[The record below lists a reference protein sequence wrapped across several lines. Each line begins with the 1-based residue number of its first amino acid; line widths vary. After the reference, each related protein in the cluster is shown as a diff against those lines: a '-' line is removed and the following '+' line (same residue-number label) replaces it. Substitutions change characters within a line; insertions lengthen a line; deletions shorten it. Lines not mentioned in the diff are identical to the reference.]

1 MSEELLEQK
10 QTNLNDNKLLKVE
23 LITPRWVNVL
33 LIVLS
38 SVFFILCYLDIVK
51 VYEGIYTS
59 YFDIFNAENI
69 NALIKLSGTLLFIVC
84 FWDILDSSLLLLNC
98 KWSRNVYTK
107 ISKNLRL
114 ATGILSVVLLAL
126 QVAFYHEYFLVVGLV
141 LFGFALINFC
151 FKLYSF
157 IATYEDCQLN
167 NEIKEQNKLKK
178 QQLMAEK
185 EQKRLLK
192 EQEKLN
198 RKAEKQERINIIN
211 QKPYNRRKGL
221 AIFSSIFSIIT
232 FGVCIISMALWRDTW
247 ELDGELFDNQSI
259 ILHPILK
266 PFLIALLIVI
276 ALYFTINCLLI
287 YIDKNKTNLDIKK
300 LNVIISSFLLVLL
313 IIYSVF
319 VPVNA
324 HGLPGAE
331 ILYIASITFTLTL
344 CIISFVDHHKS
355 KKQLLG

>member
-1 MSEELLEQK
+1 
-10 QTNLNDNKLLKVE
+10 
-23 LITPRWVNVL
+23 
-33 LIVLS
+33 
-38 SVFFILCYLDIVK
+38 
-51 VYEGIYTS
+51 
-59 YFDIFNAENI
+59 
-69 NALIKLSGTLLFIVC
+69 
-84 FWDILDSSLLLLNC
+84 
-98 KWSRNVYTK
+98 
-107 ISKNLRL
+107 
-114 ATGILSVVLLAL
+114 
-126 QVAFYHEYFLVVGLV
+126 
-141 LFGFALINFC
+141 
-151 FKLYSF
+151 
-157 IATYEDCQLN
+157 
-167 NEIKEQNKLKK
+167 
-178 QQLMAEK
+178 
-185 EQKRLLK
+185 
-192 EQEKLN
+192 
-198 RKAEKQERINIIN
+198 
-211 QKPYNRRKGL
+211 
-221 AIFSSIFSIIT
+221 
-232 FGVCIISMALWRDTW
+232 MALGRDTW